1 MKKIRINKERKKH
14 KITKEN
20 TKIKEKKIKKSKKM
34 NTIGKKIFSITVS
47 VTIIAMLILLSI
59 NVLIFKNLLGSIE
72 KDVLSKGKNIKG
84 SISTAD
90 IDTVIKDRAT
100 GSYDYKKLKS
110 DLSNARSNENIIYAS
125 ILTKVNEEK
134 VEIIVDTANN
144 LLNFN
149 KKVESTTAI
158 KDSFNGEIIST
169 QFKDKDKTLIK
180 AYYPIKDMNGK
191 ITAVLEI
198 SEDITNIISAR
209 DVILVQLGVLS
220 VILIIVY
227 GIVSFILST
236 NINKNVKTVINGLI
250 TISDGDLTKV
260 VEVKSNDEIKL
271 IGNYINDLQLK
282 ISAMIDKILYL
293 SNKELIDIEK
303 LSQSSKEMAAS
314 SQEVTA
320 TIQEVDSNIYI
331 QNEGAKEISNLLN
344 GFEISIQEVKSL
356 INETNYLLNNVNRQL
371 STNKEDLVMLKDSK
385 TDIQNYSSYMN
396 NELGELY
403 YSLEK
408 IKDIAI
414 FIDSIADQTNLLALN
429 ASIEAARVGE
439 AGRGFAVVANEIRKL
454 AEEVKSSSLNIDN
467 LLTTVIKE
475 GNDVKNTSE
484 IMNEKLSN
492 QYGVIDKSILSF
504 KEIVDQI
511 IEIIPKMTD
520 VNNKMDMVSSEKNM
534 IIDSIE
540 KSIVLLEEISHSSEE
555 IKSFSAELSSMAQG
569 VAEVGEELNASTN
582 EKNLEINKFRIK

>member
-1 MKKIRINKERKKH
+1 M
-14 KITKEN
+14 
-20 TKIKEKKIKKSKKM
+20 
-34 NTIGKKIFSITVS
+34 
-47 VTIIAMLILLSI
+47 
-59 NVLIFKNLLGSIE
+59 
-72 KDVLSKGKNIKG
+72 
-84 SISTAD
+84 
-90 IDTVIKDRAT
+90 IKDRAT

-125 ILTKVNEEK
+125 ILTKGNEEK

-144 LLNFN
+144 LLNFS

-191 ITAVLEI
+191 ITALLEI

-220 VILIIVY
+220 IILIIVY

-236 NINKNVKTVINGLI
+236 NINKNVRTVINGLI

-293 SNKELIDIEK
+293 SNKELTDIEK

-356 INETNYLLNNVNRQL
+356 INETNHLLNNVNRQL

-454 AEEVKSSSLNIDN
+454 AEEVKNSSLNIDN

-520 VNNKMDMVSSEKNM
+520 VNNKMDMVSSEK
-534 IIDSIE
+534 I
-540 KSIVLLEEISHSSEE
+540 
-555 IKSFSAELSSMAQG
+555 
-569 VAEVGEELNASTN
+569 
-582 EKNLEINKFRIK
+582 